1 MSIYLILSIS
11 LSAKMK
17 QFVSSL
23 VAKFMLYNIYLVITA
38 LAMLNANAISIQ

>member
-23 VAKFMLYNIYLVITA
+23 VTKFMLYNIYLVITA